1 MNDLELLVITQHILL
16 INMVLEYSISLNHKL
31 ILAWI
36 LLMTETIYKKVKLIH
51 IGKTQELRRY
61 LKISYP
67 GSANVMVQSQS
78 EPDL

>member
-1 MNDLELLVITQHILL
+1 
-16 INMVLEYSISLNHKL
+16 
-31 ILAWI
+31 
-36 LLMTETIYKKVKLIH
+36 MTETIYKKVKLIL

-78 EPDL
+78 ELDL